1 MRKKRLILITSCVLL
16 LAVGVLTFSDV
27 PRRIVLRTS
36 MVVNGAKMDIDRG
49 QPLSQI
55 LQRIAF
61 RYMYRESEPERLNVG
76 DIVPDINFLAVDG
89 KSQHRLSQ
97 LIKEKPVVLIF
108 GSYT

>member
-36 MVVNGAKMDIDRG
+36 MVVNGAKMDIDRD
-49 QPLSQI
+49 QPLSQV

-97 LIKEKPVVLIF
+97 LIREKPVVLIF